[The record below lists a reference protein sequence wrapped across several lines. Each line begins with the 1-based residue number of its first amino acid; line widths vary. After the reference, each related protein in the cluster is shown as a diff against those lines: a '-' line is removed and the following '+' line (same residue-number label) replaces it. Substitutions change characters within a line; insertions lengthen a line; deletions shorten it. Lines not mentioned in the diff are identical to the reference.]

1 MYDLANLA
9 IYDLVGA
16 VAVGAATSGGLTWYL
31 MRRSWQKMEAELI
44 ERGVAALDEQGKVL
58 RAVIDQRDRSGA
70 ELREKLYILTERI
83 KKEVGWLP
91 RAFCAEW
98 DNKTHAMSGVFIA
111 ADEEGVAELIRQRE
125 TSWVR
130 PEPTIKI
137 KEVKEVDVSEPC
149 ILQTSGWN
157 HNFR

>member
-1 MYDLANLA
+1 MSDMSIAGLLVA
-9 IYDLVGA
+9 IAL
-16 VAVGAATSGGLTWYL
+16 GAATSGGLTWYL
-31 MRRSWQKMEAELI
+31 MRRGRQKMEAKLI
-44 ERGVAALDEQGKVL
+44 EEGVAALDDQGKVL
-58 RAVIDQRDRSGA
+58 RAIIDQRDRGGA

-98 DNKTHAMSGVFIA
+98 DNKSHAMSGVFIA
-111 ADEEGVAELIRQRE
+111 ADEDGVAELIRQRE
-125 TSWVR
+125 TSSLR

-137 KEVKEVDVSEPC
+137 KAIKEMDISEPC
-149 ILQTSGWN
+149 ILQASGWN

>member
-31 MRRSWQKMEAELI
+31 MRRGRQKMEAELI

-83 KKEVGWLP
+83 KKEAGWLP

-98 DNKTHAMSGVFIA
+98 DNATHAMSGVFIA

-149 ILQTSGWN
+149 ILQASGWN

>member
-16 VAVGAATSGGLTWYL
+16 VAVSAATSGGLTWYL
-31 MRRSWQKMEAELI
+31 MRRSRQKMGAELI

-70 ELREKLYILTERI
+70 ELREKLHILTERI
-83 KKEVGWLP
+83 QKEVGWLP
-91 RAFCAEW
+91 RAFLAAW
-98 DNKTHAMSGVFIA
+98 DNDSHAMSGVFIA
-111 ADEEGVAELIRQRE
+111 ADEDGVAELIRQRE
-125 TSWVR
+125 TSSLR

-149 ILQTSGWN
+149 ILQASGWN

>member
-1 MYDLANLA
+1 M
-9 IYDLVGA
+9 YDLVGA

-31 MRRSWQKMEAELI
+31 MRRGRQKMEAKLI
-44 ERGVAALDEQGKVL
+44 EQAVAALDEQGKVL

-83 KKEVGWLP
+83 KKDVGWLP

-98 DNKTHAMSGVFIA
+98 DNKSHAMSGVFIA
-111 ADEEGVAELIRQRE
+111 TDEEGVAELIRQRE
-125 TSWVR
+125 TSSLR

-137 KEVKEVDVSEPC
+137 KAVKEVDISEPC
-149 ILQTSGWN
+149 ILQASGWN

>member
-16 VAVGAATSGGLTWYL
+16 VAVGAAISGGLTWYL
-31 MRRSWQKMEAELI
+31 MRRGRQKMEAELI
-44 ERGVAALDEQGKVL
+44 ARGVAALDEQGKVM

-70 ELREKLYILTERI
+70 ELREKLYILSERI

-98 DNKTHAMSGVFIA
+98 DNKTHAMSGIFIA
-111 ADEEGVAELIRQRE
+111 ADEDGVAELIRQRE
-125 TSWVR
+125 TSSLR

-137 KEVKEVDVSEPC
+137 KEVKEVDISEPC
-149 ILQTSGWN
+149 ILQSCGWN
-157 HNFR
+157 HHFR